1 MACGSL
7 PDVAKAL
14 LICRRDRFSP
24 SDEELSR
31 LITSLFPAH
40 IVPRAPSIAR
50 AGGIVSVVANPAA
63 STRRDGVSVALGVI
77 EPDARWSVPRAPVP
91 DGSFALFRADDE
103 HVELV
108 ADASASRT
116 IWYAMTDDLFVASTS
131 QRAVVSVLGD
141 FRPNLEAAAWLLSS
155 GALGPGR
162 GWDLRVERVPPGG
175 RVLLR
180 RASWRLEAR
189 ESAISLEPRGDAV
202 DPDERG
208 SRLEAIVDDVVS
220 RLDLDY
226 SRWVVPLSGGVDS
239 RGLLLALGRARRGY
253 DGLRCITWG
262 QRAALDEP
270 GSDARIARELAER
283 LGVEHDYF
291 VVEATTEPRERFL
304 ERFLVAGEGRA
315 DAIGGYVD
323 GFAVWQRLYAAGAE
337 GVIRGDEAFGW
348 KAVRNETDVRESV
361 HLTTLEDVCG
371 ERAARELGLLP
382 QRIPEA
388 LERRPD
394 ESLAMWRD
402 RLYQQYRLP
411 VMLAA
416 LTDLKTSYV
425 EVVNP
430 FLYARVLA
438 YARALPD
445 ELRTNKRLWRG
456 MVDAWSPDLRYAT
469 RAAVPPPRTLMADTE
484 MLALML
490 DELGS
495 ARTAALF
502 GGVAAQTVR
511 AALEASMRRSALIE
525 LVSNRSRFGR
535 ALRRAKKRFLGRL
548 HVDSFALA
556 FRMVMAARMCAMLG
570 DDAAS
575 WAHRGEVQKISSM
588 K

>member
-1 MACGSL
+1 M
-7 PDVAKAL
+7 AKAL
-14 LICRRDRFSP
+14 LICRRHGFSP
-24 SDEELSR
+24 ESDEDLTR
-31 LITSLFPAH
+31 LMASLIPSH
-40 IVPRAPSIAR
+40 IEPRAPSIAR
-50 AGGIVSVVANPAA
+50 AGAIVSVVANAGP
-63 STRRDGVSVALGVI
+63 SVRRDGVSIALGVL
-77 EPDARWSVPRAPVP
+77 ESDGHWSVPRAPVP
-91 DGSFALFRADDE
+91 DGSFALFRADGD

-108 ADASASRT
+108 ADTAASRT
-116 IWYAMTDDLFVASTS
+116 IWYAMTNEVFVASTS

-162 GWDLRVERVPPGG
+162 GWDARVERVPPGG

-180 RASWRLEAR
+180 RASWRLETR
-189 ESAISLEPRGDAV
+189 EMPISLEPPAGAPP
-202 DPDERG
+202 DPDELGRG
-208 SRLEAIVDDVVS
+208 LEAIVDDVAA
-220 RLDLDY
+220 RLDLDF

-253 DGLRCITWG
+253 GDLKCITWG
-262 QRAALDEP
+262 RRAALDER
-270 GSDARIARELAER
+270 GNDARIARELAER

-304 ERFLVAGEGRA
+304 ERFLVAGEGRV
-315 DAIGGYVD
+315 DAMGGYMD
-323 GFAVWQRLYAAGAE
+323 GFAVWRQLYAAGVE

-348 KAVRNETDVRESV
+348 KTVQSDAGVRESV
-361 HLTTLEDVCG
+361 HLTTLDDVCG
-371 ERAARELGLLP
+371 ERAARELGLP
-382 QRIPEA
+382 AQRIPDA
-388 LERRPD
+388 LQRRSD
-394 ESLAMWRD
+394 ESLAAWRD

-411 VMLAA
+411 VILAA

-438 YARALPD
+438 YARTLPD

-456 MVDAWSPDLRYAT
+456 MVDAWSPRLSYAT
-469 RAAVPPPRTLMADTE
+469 RTAVPPPRTLTADAE

-502 GGVAAQTVR
+502 GAAARTVR
-511 AALEASMRRSALIE
+511 GALEASMRRSALSG

-535 ALRRAKKRFLGRL
+535 VLRTAKKHFLGRL
-548 HVDSFALA
+548 HVDSYALA
-556 FRMVMAARMCAMLG
+556 FRMLIAARMCALLG
-570 DDAAS
+570 ADASAG
-575 WAHRGEVQKISSM
+575 RRRYDVENLVGEMS
-588 K
+588 